1 LKNAQKAL
9 FRATG
14 EEQTVQNR
22 RTSGASAAERLFSVS
37 RKEGKALGAHLSVP
51 GTVHLG
57 VLAVGER
64 IDEPKGVL
72 TVAGVEFVQEHR
84 IGGALFPRKFQL
96 GIAENYFAF
105 IGDAEFGSDL

>member
-1 LKNAQKAL
+1 LKNARKAL
-9 FRATG
+9 FSATRKSKPSQPPNFT
-14 EEQTVQNR
+14 ESV
-22 RTSGASAAERLFSVS
+22 AERLFSIS
-37 RKEGKALGAHLSVP
+37 RQEGKALDADLSVP
-51 GTVHLG
+51 GTVHFG

-64 IDEPKGVL
+64 IDEPEGVL
-72 TVAGVEFVQEHR
+72 TGAGVEFVQEHR